1 MVFLDDSLVDKMA
14 PLPRGVGRV
23 KDGHVSFSALQVVQR
38 IVQCMLTCQT
48 DLFNFVA
55 IFTIKFKIVI
65 SRFYKQRELLKT
77 QF

>member
-38 IVQCMLTCQT
+38 IVQRMLTCQ
-48 DLFNFVA
+48 
-55 IFTIKFKIVI
+55 K
-65 SRFYKQRELLKT
+65 RQMLLILRPFLQKNLR
-77 QF
+77 Q